1 MVRVLVCD
9 RIDEEGLNLLRGKGF
24 QVDVKLGL
32 PPEELEKTVGGY
44 DVLLV
49 RGKTKVTRRVLEAGK
64 GSLKLV
70 VRVGVGLDNVDVEAA
85 RQLGIQVENTPE
97 ATVSSVAELTIGLML
112 AVARSIPEA
121 DRTVKAG
128 GWSKEKFMGSLLKG
142 KTLGVIGLGRIGCEV
157 ARIARAMGMR
167 VLFYDVLDRS
177 REAREIGCEPLESL
191 EKLLSESDVIT
202 VHVPLTA
209 ETRRMIGRRELS
221 LMKPGA
227 ILINTSRGAVV
238 DEQALLEF
246 LREGRLAGAGLDV
259 FEEEPP
265 RSLELVKL
273 PNVVCTP
280 HIGAQTVE
288 AQREASL
295 LAARKILRFFGRM
308 D

>member
-1 MVRVLVCD
+1 M
-9 RIDEEGLNLLRGKGF
+9 
-24 QVDVKLGL
+24 
-32 PPEELEKTVGGY
+32 
-44 DVLLV
+44 
-49 RGKTKVTRRVLEAGK
+49 
-64 GSLKLV
+64 

-280 HIGAQTVE
+280 HIGAQTME

>member
-280 HIGAQTVE
+280 HIGAQTME